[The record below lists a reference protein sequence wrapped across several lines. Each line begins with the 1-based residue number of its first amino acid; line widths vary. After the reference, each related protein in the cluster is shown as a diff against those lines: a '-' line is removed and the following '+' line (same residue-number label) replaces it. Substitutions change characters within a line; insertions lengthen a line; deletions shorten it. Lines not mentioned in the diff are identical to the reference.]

1 MRNVILFMHASLDGF
16 VQGANEW
23 DINWIAYNKE
33 LEKYAQETL
42 STVDTVL
49 WGRSTYQGMQQY
61 WTTVPD
67 NPEATD
73 HEKRHAAWVN
83 NALKVVVSTTL
94 NKADWNNSILVKENI
109 EGEIVK
115 LKQQIGGDIIILGSP
130 RLAHS
135 LMRAGLIDEF
145 RINVNPVVLGE
156 GLPLFKDQ
164 KDRINLELVSNK
176 TFTCG
181 VAGLVYRL
189 MQP

>member
-1 MRNVILFMHASLDGF
+1 MRNVILFMHASLDGY
-16 VQGANEW
+16 VQGANDW
-23 DINWIAYNKE
+23 DINWIAFNEE
-33 LEKYAQETL
+33 LEKYAQDTL

-67 NPEATD
+67 NPEASD
-73 HEKRHAAWVN
+73 YEKRHAAWVN

-94 NKADWNNSILVKENI
+94 DKADWNNSMLVKDNI
-109 EGEIVK
+109 EGEIAK
-115 LKQQIGGDIIILGSP
+115 LKQQVGGDMVILGSP

-176 TFTCG
+176 TFASG
-181 VAGLVYRL
+181 VVGLVYRL
-189 MQP
+189 KQL

>member
-1 MRNVILFMHASLDGF
+1 
-16 VQGANEW
+16 
-23 DINWIAYNKE
+23 
-33 LEKYAQETL
+33 
-42 STVDTVL
+42 
-49 WGRSTYQGMQQY
+49 MQQY

-67 NPEATD
+67 NPEASD
-73 HEKRHAAWVN
+73 YDKRHAAWVN

-94 NKADWNNSILVKENI
+94 DKADWNNSMLVKDNI
-109 EGEIVK
+109 EGEIAK
-115 LKQQIGGDIIILGSP
+115 LKQQIGGDIVILGSP

-164 KDRINLELVSNK
+164 KERINLELVSNK
-176 TFTCG
+176 TFACG

-189 MQP
+189 K

>member
-1 MRNVILFMHASLDGF
+1 MRNVILYMHASLDGY

-23 DINWIAYNKE
+23 DINWITFNDE
-33 LEKYAQETL
+33 LEKYAQDTL

-67 NPEATD
+67 NPEASD
-73 HEKRHAAWVN
+73 YEKRHAAWVN

-94 NKADWNNSILVKENI
+94 DKADWNNSMLVKDNI
-109 EGEIVK
+109 EGEIAK
-115 LKQQIGGDIIILGSP
+115 LKQQVGGDMVILGSP

-176 TFTCG
+176 TFASG
-181 VAGLVYRL
+181 VVGLVYRL
-189 MQP
+189 KQL

>member
-23 DINWIAYNKE
+23 DINWIAYNEE
-33 LEKYAQETL
+33 LEKYAQDTL

-49 WGRSTYQGMQQY
+49 WGRSTYHGMQQY

-67 NPEATD
+67 NPEASD

-83 NALKVVVSTTL
+83 NALKVVISTTL
-94 NKADWNNSILVKENI
+94 DKADWNNSMLVKDDI

-164 KDRINLELVSNK
+164 KERINLELVSNK

-189 MQP
+189 KQL

>member
-23 DINWIAYNKE
+23 DINWIAYNEE
-33 LEKYAQETL
+33 LEKYAQDTL

-49 WGRSTYQGMQQY
+49 WGRSTYHGMQQY

-67 NPEATD
+67 NPEASD

-94 NKADWNNSILVKENI
+94 DKADWNNSMLVKDDI

-164 KDRINLELVSNK
+164 KERINLELVSNK

-189 MQP
+189 KQL

>member
-1 MRNVILFMHASLDGF
+1 MRKVILFMHASLDGF
-16 VQGANEW
+16 VQGTNEW
-23 DINWIAYNKE
+23 DINWIAYNEE
-33 LEKYAQETL
+33 LEKYAQDTL

-67 NPEATD
+67 NPEASD

-94 NKADWNNSILVKENI
+94 ENADWNNSLLVKDNI
-109 EGEIVK
+109 EGEITK
-115 LKQQIGGDIIILGSP
+115 LKQQTGGDIIILGSP
-130 RLAHS
+130 RLSHS

-164 KDRINLELVSNK
+164 KERINLELVSNK

-181 VAGLVYRL
+181 VAGLIYRL
-189 MQP
+189 KPL